1 MYSTLKVRPVEEAL
15 KFGSFYSP
23 LLTDGDFEGKP
34 NVLLLGQYSTGR
46 AQRLGLRVY
55 GLRFRV

>member
-1 MYSTLKVRPVEEAL
+1 VRPLEEAL

-34 NVLLLGQYSTGR
+34 NVLLLGQYSTG
-46 AQRLGLRVY
+46 
-55 GLRFRV
+55 

>member
-1 MYSTLKVRPVEEAL
+1 VRLCQTEIYKAKVRPLEEAL

-34 NVLLLGQYSTGR
+34 NVLLLGQYSTG
-46 AQRLGLRVY
+46 
-55 GLRFRV
+55 